1 MYFWKNPSVSSISIS
16 FNGKFNRRHCYS
28 TLLEFINN
36 SQNSIKD
43 DTYDYSPDLNIKIA
57 EYCVSNI
64 VE

>member
-1 MYFWKNPSVSSISIS
+1 MYFRKKTSVSSISIS

-36 SQNSIKD
+36 SQNNIKD
-43 DTYDYSPDLNIKIA
+43 DTYDYSPDLNIKSA
-57 EYCVSNI
+57 QYCVSNI